1 MTRFVPTIWPSFEA
15 LWISAGILMLFLHG
29 CASTKFIPAHNH
41 SLHPLTAV
49 SSAQNWLG
57 VAVWLEDQCESQE
70 TDEQSATLLE
80 ALHDGL
86 VYPTE
91 ALVAV
96 TAVTVISTAWSLY
109 DRLTL
114 PSEEPLPNRPQ
125 MVMDYVKP
133 HLAAPQYLNHSK
145 YHSPDISIAWLG
157 CLSAYGDG

>member
-1 MTRFVPTIWPSFEA
+1 MPTQDTLHNKPATATLLA
-15 LWISAGILMLFLHG
+15 LAVTVLSSG
-29 CASTKFIPAHNH
+29 CASTNALPNYSH

-49 SSAQNWLG
+49 SSAQNWLR

-70 TDEQSATLLE
+70 ADRQRVTLLE

-86 VYPTE
+86 VVPTE
-91 ALVAV
+91 TLFAVAI
-96 TAVTVISTAWSLY
+96 VTVAGSAWSMY

-125 MVMDYVKP
+125 TVMEYVKP
-133 HLAAPQYLNHSK
+133 HRASPQQLNHLKS
-145 YHSPDISIAWLG
+145 HGSNLPIAWLG